1 MFIKKANNRFI
12 INLFGLKIKFKNIF
26 FNPLEDM
33 CCIENLDY
41 LKKQGTKFPHPVGI
55 VIHKNVT
62 VGKNC
67 KIYQNVTIGGPKKS
81 KVPVLGN
88 RVFVSPNS
96 CIIGD
101 IKIGDNVTI
110 GAGSVVVK
118 DVPSDTVV
126 AGNPAVVIKKKSKKS
141 KADK

>member
-1 MFIKKANNRFI
+1 MFIKKEDNRFV
-12 INLFGLKIKFKNIF
+12 INLFGLKIKFRNIF

-33 CCIENLDY
+33 CSIVNLEY
-41 LKKQGTKFPHPVGI
+41 FKQQGTKFPHPFGI
-55 VIHKNVT
+55 VIHRNVK

-88 RVFVSPNS
+88 NVFVAPNS

-101 IKIGDNVTI
+101 VKIGNNVKI

-118 DVPSDTVV
+118 DVPSNTVV
-126 AGNPAVVIKKKSKKS
+126 AGNPAVVIEKKKK
-141 KADK
+141 